1 MFYLKKD
8 DIKIYCKF
16 NEEKQPIEKIICK
29 IFGDYAENAN
39 VQKNNL
45 YNGESDNDML
55 KQY

>member
-1 MFYLKKD
+1 MKKD

-29 IFGDYAENAN
+29 IFGDYAETKN
-39 VQKNNL
+39 VQKNNSH
-45 YNGESDNDML
+45 NGENNSDML

>member
-1 MFYLKKD
+1 MKKD